1 MKSIQQLSHVVNGQY
16 TLMMMTTGSEVP
28 KAIFSFDDSV
38 MGSQNS
44 ESCYSWWWLITV
56 KGYRLTSS
64 KAKAHG
70 AKSRRDQVRLS
81 GCLLPVES
89 QRATYFP
96 QRQCGRR
103 RYMKDCQPGKLG
115 WALVSRSFIRD
126 QSHRHRL
133 CAKLTLV
140 TQCPALPEVKWCY

>member
-1 MKSIQQLSHVVNGQY
+1 M
-16 TLMMMTTGSEVP
+16 
-28 KAIFSFDDSV
+28 
-38 MGSQNS
+38 
-44 ESCYSWWWLITV
+44 

-81 GCLLPVES
+81 GVFFQWSHTESHLLSP
-89 QRATYFP
+89 ATMWKKKIHEVLP
-96 QRQCGRR
+96 AREARLS
-103 RYMKDCQPGKLG
+103 LG
-115 WALVSRSFIRD
+115 VQEFIRD

-140 TQCPALPEVKWCY
+140 TQCPALPEVK